1 MKIIW
6 HDPYHFRYIAAVIQ
20 GHVVPTVPY
29 ISDAATYSPESCF
42 FGLLMDIGCILL
54 GLVVYARFR
63 QIQLVTELYPAT
75 HQLCNK
81 LNSRAL
87 WIGLGSCMG
96 VCIVAN
102 FQETNVR
109 IVHYFGAL
117 CTFGLGSVY
126 FWIQAVISY
135 YILPHH
141 GSLFKA
147 HLRIAFASIG
157 TILFFIVAVTG
168 IISHILFNGYN
179 PRKWLPSDGGWYFH
193 VVSSICEWIVSM
205 IFSFYIL
212 SFTDEFRVLS
222 FDHPPLTFIEFEHE
236 GGLNGFNED
245 LAPIINREPMV
256 QTS

>member
-1 MKIIW
+1 ML
-6 HDPYHFRYIAAVIQ
+6 Q

-54 GLVVYARFR
+54 GLVVYARYR
-63 QIQLVTELYPAT
+63 QIQLVNELFPET
-75 HQLCNK
+75 LQLCKTLNK
-81 LNSRAL
+81 RAL
-87 WIGLGSCMG
+87 WVGFGSCLG
-96 VCIVAN
+96 VSIVAN

-117 CTFGLGSVY
+117 LTFGLGSVY
-126 FWIQAVISY
+126 FWMQASISY

-147 HLRIAFASIG
+147 HMRIAFAAGG
-157 TILFFIVAVTG
+157 TVLFFVVAITG

-179 PRKWLPSDGGWYFH
+179 PRKWLPSDGGWYYH
-193 VVSSICEWIVSM
+193 VVSSFSEWIVST

-222 FDHPPLTFIEFEHE
+222 FDHPTLTFIEIERRRASMTDDE
-236 GGLNGFNED
+236 Q
-245 LAPIINREPMV
+245 PIV
-256 QTS
+256 QPDPIS